1 MTNHTLFTLPIV
13 ITNVGME
20 TTILLTTINRIGR
33 LMQVGFG
40 EAGKVMIAGQLKSS
54 STGESGQLNFM
65 GAGHQIQSIFGFADV
80 RQFTDTTECLQVLF
94 LPQPIIS
101 VHDFKIIPTLP
112 FKSYHSHT
120 YLSLPF
126 IFAGGSDV
134 ICQSH
139 CLHLARHCCA
149 V

>member
-1 MTNHTLFTLPIV
+1 MAF
-13 ITNVGME
+13 NVGME

-54 STGESGQLNFM
+54 STGESGQSNFM

-94 LPQPIIS
+94 YPHPSHIKGHNS
-101 VHDFKIIPTLP
+101 NIIPTL
-112 FKSYHSHT
+112 FSS
-120 YLSLPF
+120 
-126 IFAGGSDV
+126 G
-134 ICQSH
+134 
-139 CLHLARHCCA
+139 RHNTH

>member
-1 MTNHTLFTLPIV
+1 
-13 ITNVGME
+13 ME

-101 VHDFKIIPTLP
+101 ERT
-112 FKSYHSHT
+112 
-120 YLSLPF
+120 
-126 IFAGGSDV
+126 
-134 ICQSH
+134 
-139 CLHLARHCCA
+139 
-149 V
+149 